1 MPCLLLV
8 SCLLVG
14 DTLSKCAWWFPFQTF
29 GPQEVSGHSQWFCSS
44 RCGKKGRKF
53 LPVSSRDAQGAPG
66 LLQKRSMVS
75 LNHNPQ
81 WDRGPHCF
89 CGTIPH
95 SLTVFPSH
103 WNSNHPFFSSL
114 TLPRRPPP
122 ATTHHAQDTLSRRC
136 WRSVSPGEQGARYN
150 LQDVACLPSTVP
162 LPPRPKEG
170 CHPSLIPEQGK

>member
-1 MPCLLLV
+1 M
-8 SCLLVG
+8 S
-14 DTLSKCAWWFPFQTF
+14 DTLPKCAWWFPFQTF
-29 GPQEVSGHSQWFCSS
+29 GPQEVSGHSQRFCSS
-44 RCGKKGRKF
+44 RCGKKGRKL

-89 CGTIPH
+89 CGAIPH

-114 TLPRRPPP
+114 CADSPEETTPCNHSPCPR
-122 ATTHHAQDTLSRRC
+122 HTLSRRC
-136 WRSVSPGEQGARYN
+136 WRSVSPGEQGAGYN
-150 LQDVACLPSTVP
+150 LQDVACLPSTAP
-162 LPPRPKEG
+162 LPTRPKQS
-170 CHPSLIPEQGK
+170 CHASLIPEQGK